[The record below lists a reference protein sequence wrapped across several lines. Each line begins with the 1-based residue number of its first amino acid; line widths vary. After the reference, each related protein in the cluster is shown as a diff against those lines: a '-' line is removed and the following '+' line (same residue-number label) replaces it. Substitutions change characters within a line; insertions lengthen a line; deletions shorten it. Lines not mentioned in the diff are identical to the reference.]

1 MLCVCEARFMAENGF
16 DPYRLRFPGLPQEV
30 IREKKFFKVRE
41 KSEFYFE
48 SGKIDICRKVREN
61 WNNLTRLI

>member
-16 DPYRLRFPGLPQEV
+16 DPYRVRFPGLPQEV

-41 KSEFYFE
+41 KSGNFILSQGKLTFVEK
-48 SGKIDICRKVREN
+48 SGKIEI
-61 WNNLTRLI
+61 I